1 MEARLTL
8 GADAQVIAT
17 RHPMRLAEAAV
28 VKISTEARFEFS
40 AKARYA
46 PPGQEEFHPRLAPIA
61 AVAVITKEFDNTRH
75 DFRHF
80 VVPDEGSEPF
90 GESWTCPQP
99 TTYPKIKADF
109 AFVIGHG
116 NQSDVVNLV
125 LRATL
130 CTA

>member
-8 GADAQVIAT
+8 GANAQVIAT

-28 VKISTEARFEFS
+28 VKTSTEARFEFS

-46 PPGQEEFHPRLAPIA
+46 PLGEEEFHSCLAPVA
-61 AVAVITKEFDNTRH
+61 AVAVITKEFDNARH
-75 DFRHF
+75 DFRHL

-90 GESWTCPQP
+90 GQSRARPESSTDPE
-99 TTYPKIKADF
+99 IKTDV
-109 AFVIGHG
+109 AFVIGHSY
-116 NQSDVVNLV
+116 QSNVVDLV

-130 CTA
+130 GTA